1 MDSGTSGRPGSSH
14 REEAMLQKYSDVLR
28 RCTETAIMVL
38 MAFLVAIVVLS
49 VFYRYILLW
58 PLTWSEEVGR
68 YVMIWLGFLAASIAV
83 RQGLHVGVDFVVQWV
98 RPGIAAWLRGLAR
111 AVMIGFL
118 LIVMGYG
125 FILVTNLWDQW
136 SPVLSVRMTWP
147 YLAIPVGSLLMLIQL
162 VTPSRATETKAG
174 E

>member
-1 MDSGTSGRPGSSH
+1 
-14 REEAMLQKYSDVLR
+14 MLQRFTNVLQ
-28 RCTETAIMVL
+28 RCTEVAIMIL
-38 MAFLVAIVVLS
+38 MAFLVVVVVAS
-49 VFYRYILLW
+49 VLFRYILLS

-147 YLAIPVGSLLMLIQL
+147 YLAIPVGSLLMLIQM
-162 VTPSRATETKAG
+162 VTPSSQKTDADAAR
-174 E
+174 

>member
-1 MDSGTSGRPGSSH
+1 
-14 REEAMLQKYSDVLR
+14 
-28 RCTETAIMVL
+28 MVL
-38 MAFLVAIVVLS
+38 MAFLVVVVVASVLFRYVLLS
-49 VFYRYILLW
+49 

-162 VTPSRATETKAG
+162 VIPSPAPRRRSESRRTPC
-174 E
+174 